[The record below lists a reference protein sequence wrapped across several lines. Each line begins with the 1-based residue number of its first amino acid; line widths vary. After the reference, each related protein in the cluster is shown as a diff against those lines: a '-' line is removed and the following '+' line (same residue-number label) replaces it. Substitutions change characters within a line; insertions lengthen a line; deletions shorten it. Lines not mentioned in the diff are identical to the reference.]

1 MTLRT
6 IILSLLTCLT
16 FVISGG
22 GLLSAQIIY
31 VPDVEKSKLWIEGSS
46 NVNKFECQAR
56 SHSGFANVQQG
67 PEITLRDVER
77 ENIEIK
83 LTIEVR
89 SFNCG
94 RSRMNQDLFTALQS
108 DRHPEIIFE
117 YERSTILSTTPGTPE
132 IYNLEVFGTLT
143 VAGVSKVVRVEAEGI
158 IESEDKLRVKGNK
171 VIKMTDFS
179 VEPPV
184 AMLGLVRAND
194 ELNVHFDLHVTRQTE
209 LNTTVRNR

>member
-1 MTLRT
+1 MTLRK

-22 GLLSAQIIY
+22 GLISAQIIY
-31 VPDVEKSKLWIEGSS
+31 TPDVEKSKLWIEGSS

-56 SHSGFANVQQG
+56 SHSGFASVQQG
-67 PEITLRDVER
+67 PEITLRDAES

-83 LTIEVR
+83 MTIEVK

-94 RSRMNQDLFTALQS
+94 QSRMNRDLNTALQS
-108 DRHPEIIFE
+108 DRHPEIIFD
-117 YERSTILSTTPGTPE
+117 YERSNVLSTNPGTPE
-132 IYNLEVFGTLT
+132 SYQLEVFGTLT
-143 VAGVSKVVRVEAEGI
+143 VAGVSKEIRIEAEGI

-194 ELNVHFDLHVTRQTE
+194 ELNVHFDLHVIRQSD
-209 LNTTVRNR
+209 LNETVRNR

>member
-1 MTLRT
+1 
-6 IILSLLTCLT
+6 
-16 FVISGG
+16 VISGG
-22 GLLSAQIIY
+22 GNLLAQTLY
-31 VPDVEKSKLWIEGSS
+31 TPDIEKSKLWIEGSS

-56 SHSGFANVQQG
+56 TPRGFASVQEG
-67 PEITLRDVER
+67 PEITLRDAES

-94 RSRMNQDLFTALQS
+94 QSRMNRDLNTALQS
-108 DRHPEIIFE
+108 DRHPEIIFD
-117 YERSTILSTTPGTPE
+117 YERSNILSTNPGTPE
-132 IYNLEVFGTLT
+132 SYKLEVFGSLT
-143 VAGVSKVVRVEAEGI
+143 VAGVTKEIRIEAEGI
-158 IESEDKLRVKGNK
+158 IESENKLRVKGNK

-194 ELNVHFDLHVTRQTE
+194 ELNVHFDLHVIRQNEPNATI
-209 LNTTVRNR
+209 RNR